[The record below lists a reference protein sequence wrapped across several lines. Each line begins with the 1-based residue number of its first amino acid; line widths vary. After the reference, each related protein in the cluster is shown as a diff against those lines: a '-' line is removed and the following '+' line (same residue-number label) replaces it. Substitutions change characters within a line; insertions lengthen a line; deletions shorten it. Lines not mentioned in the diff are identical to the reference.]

1 MVEQR
6 GFGSETG
13 DLDLNLGPAIHKQW
27 DLGQQCPTIS
37 SAGPHPTLVKFFTLF
52 LLLTFTSSSAPQ
64 SSLYC
69 FLHRSNQKSKSLEI
83 AVTTIV
89 KYCLL

>member
-37 SAGPHPTLVKFFTLF
+37 SAGPHPTLVKVFHIVPVIDIHILF
-52 LLLTFTSSSAPQ
+52 CSTIKSLLLSPQ
-64 SSLYC
+64 
-69 FLHRSNQKSKSLEI
+69 
-83 AVTTIV
+83 V
-89 KYCLL
+89 